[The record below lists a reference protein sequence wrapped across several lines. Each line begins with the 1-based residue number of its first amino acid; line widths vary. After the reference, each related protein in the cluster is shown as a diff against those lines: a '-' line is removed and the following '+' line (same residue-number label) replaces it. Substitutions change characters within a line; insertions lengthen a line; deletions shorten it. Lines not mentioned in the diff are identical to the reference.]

1 MHGKRLVGSFSGERT
16 HTSVCGTR
24 ERDMDIVA
32 AITKLDTQFKRGLLS
47 AADYSWELQLIT
59 SSKVEELA
67 NTYTIITM
75 ADGEVCGKSTQ
86 SLWTEVQ
93 ELVTCYKCTEMVD
106 KCVNCPTDEF
116 LSELDASGKAVMVT
130 RDAFGVSTVVAYKNE
145 D

>member
-1 MHGKRLVGSFSGERT
+1 
-16 HTSVCGTR
+16 
-24 ERDMDIVA
+24 MDIVA
-32 AITKLDTQFKRGLLS
+32 AITKLDAQFKRGLLT

-93 ELVTCYKCTEMVD
+93 ELVTCYKCTEMAD
-106 KCVNCPTDEF
+106 KCANCPTDEF
-116 LSELDASGKAVMVT
+116 LSELDASGKAIMVT